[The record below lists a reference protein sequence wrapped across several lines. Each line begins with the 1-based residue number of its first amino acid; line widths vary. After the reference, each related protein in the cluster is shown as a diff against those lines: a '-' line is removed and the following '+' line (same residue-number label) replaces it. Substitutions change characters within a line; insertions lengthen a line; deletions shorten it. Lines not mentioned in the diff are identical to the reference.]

1 MEIPVGDLIDQ
12 LITANIKIFFIEE
25 RLESLQKQN
34 KTKEVL
40 EKIAKLDAMRRETV
54 NRRRMLINELNK
66 RLGEKIPRD
75 VRTFEVG

>member
-1 MEIPVGDLIDQ
+1 MEIPLGDLIDQ
-12 LITANIKIFFIEE
+12 LITTNIKIFFIEE

-75 VRTFEVG
+75 VRTFEVE

>member
-75 VRTFEVG
+75 IRTFEVG